1 MPQHDFPYLL
11 FRRGLDWTWHA
22 ETGGAVVDVRTGAG
36 DVLDLLARLGG
47 FFSSRCVQRQRL
59 PVPGRKR
66 RQQVRW
72 PPSRGCERFYS
83 VERPQPDRRAEVVID
98 EPVLL
103 GKFDLEIFLS
113 QKLVLIYSGTL
124 FRFVLEAGF
133 VLFLELGSALFW
145 KLILEP

>member
-66 RQQVRW
+66 RQQVRGRR
-72 PPSRGCERFYS
+72 RG
-83 VERPQPDRRAEVVID
+83 VA
-98 EPVLL
+98 
-103 GKFDLEIFLS
+103 
-113 QKLVLIYSGTL
+113 
-124 FRFVLEAGF
+124 
-133 VLFLELGSALFW
+133 SAFIQLRGRNQIGGP
-145 KLILEP
+145 K